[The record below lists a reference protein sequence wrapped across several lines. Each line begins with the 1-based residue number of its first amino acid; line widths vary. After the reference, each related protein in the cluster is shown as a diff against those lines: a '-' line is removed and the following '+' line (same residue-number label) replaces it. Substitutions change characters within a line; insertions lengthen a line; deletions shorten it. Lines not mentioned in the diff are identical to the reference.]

1 MKELCLQDRAARPAH
16 LVTVRQGTAQLES
29 TLRYSPELAAETPGG
44 SPFRP
49 NRFGNFAVRG
59 IRITQED
66 ILIVFDEGTVRL
78 PPDQV
83 AYSYKS

>member
-1 MKELCLQDRAARPAH
+1 VKELCIQDRAARPAH

-29 TLRYSPELAAETPGG
+29 TLRYAPELNEPPYN

-49 NRFGNFAVRG
+49 SRFGNFAVRG
-59 IRITQED
+59 VRITDQD